1 LRIENG
7 PSLERWAVFLLGAL
21 RRLRIRDQPV
31 HFAPVFLAPVF
42 LAPVF
47 FTPVFKVCLI
57 FSAEQRL
64 L

>member
-42 LAPVF
+42 